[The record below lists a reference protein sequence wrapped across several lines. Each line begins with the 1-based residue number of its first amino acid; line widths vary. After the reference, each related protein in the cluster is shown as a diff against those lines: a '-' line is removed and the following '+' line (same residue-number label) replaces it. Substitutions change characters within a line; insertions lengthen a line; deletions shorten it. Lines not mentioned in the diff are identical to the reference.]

1 MFPVDAVT
9 GRHRKGTRQGMECDM
24 GNLKIQNQLHR
35 INGAYQQCMDEMQA
49 HGMDTNALVMLQIER
64 FALMSLLLEEI
75 GSLRA
80 EIDALSQK
88 DTAWHE
94 A

>member
-1 MFPVDAVT
+1 
-9 GRHRKGTRQGMECDM
+9 M

-35 INGAYQQCMDEMQA
+35 INGAYQQCMDEMQT
-49 HGMDTNALVMLQIER
+49 HGMDTNAFVMLQVER

-80 EIDALSQK
+80 EVHALSQQ
-88 DTAWHE
+88 DAAWHE

>member
-1 MFPVDAVT
+1 
-9 GRHRKGTRQGMECDM
+9 M

-49 HGMDTNALVMLQIER
+49 HGMDTNAFVMLQVER

-75 GSLRA
+75 GSLRT
-80 EIDALSQK
+80 EVHALSQK
-88 DTAWHE
+88 ETAWHE